1 MTKLN
6 FLFAYRRNQIRVNI
20 FMCIYFVDGLGK
32 NIRHQ
37 GAKNNSQEARLFT
50 ATFDICC
57 ICTSMYTYVHFK
69 FKKSSIVLIRE
80 LTEMKRASNEINK
93 DITLN

>member
-20 FMCIYFVDGLGK
+20 FMCIYFVNGLGK

-37 GAKNNSQEARLFT
+37 GAKNNLQEARLFT
-50 ATFDICC
+50 ATFDICF
-57 ICTSMYTYVHFK
+57 ISRYMF
-69 FKKSSIVLIRE
+69 I
-80 LTEMKRASNEINK
+80 
-93 DITLN
+93 